1 MSRAPKEGENPEAL
15 KQAMSAL
22 MERVREDVLA
32 QERLLATESK
42 AAERAARLLVL
53 LKEAR
58 RRLEN
63 LENLENLEKNTG
75 RHPDD
80 PAATP

>member
-1 MSRAPKEGENPEAL
+1 MSHAPKEGENAEEL

-32 QERLLATESK
+32 QERLLATEPK

-63 LENLENLEKNTG
+63 LEKNTG